1 MKTVRLKCCLKVN
14 RNWKNSYL
22 RPAPHTSRIG
32 TPSAP
37 FRPQRVPEDGDFDEA
52 IKWQKLALESAALP
66 AEAFEKSEQQLR
78 SYAEGRPWRDAY
90 QSGNT

>member
-1 MKTVRLKCCLKVN
+1 
-14 RNWKNSYL
+14 
-22 RPAPHTSRIG
+22 
-32 TPSAP
+32 
-37 FRPQRVPEDGDFDEA
+37 VPEDGDFDEA